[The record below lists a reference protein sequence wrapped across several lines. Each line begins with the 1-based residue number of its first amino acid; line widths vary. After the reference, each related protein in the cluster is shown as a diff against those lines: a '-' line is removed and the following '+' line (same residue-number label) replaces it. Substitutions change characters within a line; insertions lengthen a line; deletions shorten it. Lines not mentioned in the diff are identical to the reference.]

1 MVDHPSGPLPGTD
14 GIHPA
19 DGGVPSPG
27 PSADQALAAAIRG
40 GDEASFE
47 TLFRTYSR
55 RLYLF
60 AEGYV
65 KSAEV
70 AEDIVADVF
79 VRIWERRSELEL
91 RSTWQSY
98 LYTATRNRALSHLEH
113 LRVMHR
119 VHAAAED
126 DRPPGLGTPTPAADA
141 EVQVR
146 ELEEAVERAIAL
158 LPERTREAFVLHR
171 KHGLSYAEVALTMGI
186 APRTVEVLIRR
197 ALKTLRSRLV
207 GFLPVIIVALL

>member
-1 MVDHPSGPLPGTD
+1 MVDHPAGPRPGTD
-14 GIHPA
+14 GIPTA
-19 DGGVPSPG
+19 DGGDPSPG
-27 PSADQALAAAIRG
+27 GSPDQRLAAAIQA

-47 TLFRTYSR
+47 TLFRTYAR

-70 AEDIVADVF
+70 AEDLVADVF
-79 VRIWERRSELEL
+79 VRIWERRGELEL

-98 LYTATRNRALSHLEH
+98 LYTATRNRALTHLEH
-113 LRVMHR
+113 LRVMR
-119 VHAAAED
+119 RAHAVAED
-126 DRPPGLGTPTPAADA
+126 DRPPGLGAPTPAADA
-141 EVQVR
+141 GVHVR

-171 KHGLSYAEVALTMGI
+171 QHGLSYAEVARTMGI

-197 ALKTLRSRLV
+197 ALKTLRTQLV
-207 GFLPVIIVALL
+207 GFLPVFIVALL